1 MQIKTKNFIY
11 LLAVF
16 VTAFTLSLYIPKF
29 VAYAQDKTEQRKI
42 NQQILDLELELSDIQ
57 NEWSIFDDAKIEKK
71 EQINIL
77 SWEILD
83 IEKQQDELHARAD
96 EIRKEIDILKWDASL
111 NDELINCYQRT
122 WDLYNDCLD
131 AIIQVGLQQRRQPQ

>member
-16 VTAFTLSLYIPKF
+16 VMAFTLSLYIPKF
-29 VAYAQDKTEQRKI
+29 VAYAQDKTEQRKV

-57 NEWSIFDDAKIEKK
+57 NEWSIFDDTKIEKQ

-83 IEKQQDELHARAD
+83 IERQQDELHARAD
-96 EIRKEIDILKWDASL
+96 EIRKEIDILKWDANL